1 MNSIEKR
8 VSDFIKK
15 PADTAR
21 KMGVSV
27 TAVGNWVKRNA
38 IPPKR
43 VIQLANALDVEIHEL
58 LPFAQHASEPVKT
71 LRKTREDLDALL
83 AAYEGRE
90 CQCSLPESAMRTIL
104 THWGE
109 RLPLMVDTLKR
120 LDDKE
125 ISIAQAMETLGVARG
140 TLMNLR
146 ARYGIAPGPR
156 KAAKKPEGPY
166 KQTTKKARRLAI
178 EVIAGRKTAVGA
190 SETGEV
196 SLRTLH
202 RHIEDLLRPQTL
214 NEISHWSRSFRAAL
228 AWEVEKGLPRHS
240 VEWRKWAEDRNLA
253 LKKKMPKLA
262 VVTNWREATFRR
274 MLIAFLSGEMTLEER
289 ALARGG
295 EQSVLMDRFRVE
307 LAQMGM
313 DPLKLSYHHQAAV
326 AEIIA
331 AMESHFR
338 TGVSGSATNVAK
350 IETEQKDV

>member
-8 VSDFIKK
+8 VSDYITK
-15 PADTAR
+15 PAETAR
-21 KMGVSV
+21 KMGVSA
-27 TAVGNWVKRNA
+27 TAVGNWIKRNA
-38 IPPKR
+38 VPPKR
-43 VIQLANALDVEIHEL
+43 IIHLANALDVEIGEL

-71 LRKTREDLDALL
+71 LKKTRSDLDTLL

-90 CQCSLPESAMRTIL
+90 YTSALPDSAIKTIL
-104 THWGE
+104 THWGD
-109 RLPLMVDTLKR
+109 RLPLMVNTLKR

-125 ISIAQAMETLGVARG
+125 ITIAQAMETLGVARG

-146 ARYGIAPGPR
+146 ARYGTAPGPR

-166 KQTTKKARRLAI
+166 KQTTRKARMLAL

-202 RHIEDLLRPQTL
+202 RHVDALIAPLKQ

-228 AWEVEKGLPRHS
+228 AWEVERGAIKYSLA
-240 VEWRKWAEDRNLA
+240 WRKWAEDRNLV
-253 LKKKMPKLA
+253 LKKKPTRLPA
-262 VVTNWREATFRR
+262 VKNWREATFRR
-274 MLIAFLSGEMTLEER
+274 MLVAYLSGEMTLEEL
-289 ALARGG
+289 ATARGG
-295 EQSVLMDRFRVE
+295 DEAVLMDRFKIE
-307 LAQMGM
+307 LAQLGM

-326 AEIIA
+326 AEIVA
-331 AMESHFR
+331 AMDSHFR

-350 IETEQKDV
+350 IETEH